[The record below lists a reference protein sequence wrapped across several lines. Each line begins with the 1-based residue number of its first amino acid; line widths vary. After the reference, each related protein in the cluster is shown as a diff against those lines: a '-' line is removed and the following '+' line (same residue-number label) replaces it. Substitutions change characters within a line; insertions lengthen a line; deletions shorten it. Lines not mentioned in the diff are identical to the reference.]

1 MEIFDYIHWNYLR
14 KMLIMLKRLYKLA
27 ENILPIPIEQRYSI
41 EDMEY
46 LVTKIKICTNEN

>member
-1 MEIFDYIHWNYLR
+1 
-14 KMLIMLKRLYKLA
+14 MLKRLYKLA